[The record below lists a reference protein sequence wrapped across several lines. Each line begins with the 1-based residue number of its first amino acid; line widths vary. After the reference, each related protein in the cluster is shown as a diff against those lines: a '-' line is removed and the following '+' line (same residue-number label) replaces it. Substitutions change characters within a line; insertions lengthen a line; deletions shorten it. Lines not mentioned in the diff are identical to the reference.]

1 MNKNFHKLGLGGA
14 TFGNILADG
23 IFGGVNQEK
32 SIEIIDYAY
41 ESGIRIFDTAP
52 LYGFG
57 RSELW
62 YGRALKG
69 KKRESL
75 NLTSKC
81 GRLIRNLRN
90 KKNSKINEIDIDKG
104 YGEPIFDY
112 SPDGIRRSVEESLMR
127 LKTDYLDTLLLHDP
141 DQGGLEKEA
150 LIFAFPEMMKM
161 KEEGIIKKSAP
172 S

>member
-1 MNKNFHKLGLGGA
+1 MNNNLSKLGLGGA
-14 TFGNILADG
+14 TFGNVLADG

-32 SIEIIDYAY
+32 TIEIINYAY
-41 ESGIRIFDTAP
+41 ESGIKIFDTAP

-62 YGRALKG
+62 YGRALSG
-69 KKRESL
+69 IKRGSI

-90 KKNSKINEIDIDKG
+90 KNDSIISDIDIDKG
-104 YGEPIFDY
+104 YGEPVFDY
-112 SPDGIRRSVEESLMR
+112 SRDGIRRSVEESLAR

-141 DQGGLEKEA
+141 DQ
-150 LIFAFPEMMKM
+150 
-161 KEEGIIKKSAP
+161 
-172 S
+172 